1 MNLPLNEL
9 KMICDK
15 LAEAKDNEAHAYRM
29 LATLLETA
37 PRNNVVQHPSTPAPQ
52 TPPPA
57 AAAPAAEAPAQVAA
71 APAAAG
77 GPTATV
83 DEVVALFQELEQT
96 HGKLDMAPLFQELGI
111 ERVSAATPEQRGAL
125 IARMKAKWEG

>member
-1 MNLPLNEL
+1 MNLPTNEL

-37 PRNNVVQHPSTPAPQ
+37 PQTNVVQHPATPAQQ
-52 TPPPA
+52 TAPPA
-57 AAAPAAEAPAQVAA
+57 TAAPVAEAPAEAPAQTVAS
-71 APAAAG
+71 G

-111 ERVSAATPEQRGAL
+111 ERVSAATAEQRGAL
-125 IARMKAKWEG
+125 VAAMKQKWRG